1 MGIEFY
7 ILQQAMSVSRN
18 AIEKEYF
25 SFSSSISVQAEQ
37 NSDFFI
43 LFSSLRSILCW
54 CYYVPFFK
62 ASFVIIKQ
70 LLACTQVLFSFLG

>member
-37 NSDFFI
+37 NSDF
-43 LFSSLRSILCW
+43 LF
-54 CYYVPFFK
+54 YFQ
-62 ASFVIIKQ
+62 A
-70 LLACTQVLFSFLG
+70 